1 MRFNISETATE
12 SLIKFMKLVLEE
24 ISGTTFNEFPGTLYL
39 ARKTLEL
46 KDRFHRFVV
55 CTKCYKLYNKQEVK
69 DFCQDGNLAIM
80 KC

>member
-24 ISGTTFNEFPGTLYL
+24 IGGTTFNEFPGTLYL

-55 CTKCYKLYNKQEVK
+55 CTKCHKLYNKQEVK
-69 DFCQDGNLAIM
+69 DFRQDGNLAIM